1 MNRDYL
7 VIVPTYNEITNI
19 GILLPQLLEL
29 DLDILVVD
37 DGSPDGTADACRQ
50 LGLES
55 GRVVVVERKKKLGL
69 GSAYKAGFKY
79 GEDRGYKFL
88 IEMDADGS
96 HQVNDLLTL
105 MKATETTDADLIIG
119 SRWVAS
125 GSVQNWAKGR
135 EWLSR
140 SANVYARLL
149 LGGKV
154 KDMTAGFRIYRT
166 AKLIQ
171 IDLASVK
178 SEGYCFQIEM
188 TKRISQ
194 IDGRILEVPITFVE
208 RKYGVSKMSK
218 KIVFE
223 AIYRVTAWGLS
234 AKFRRN
240 RPS

>member
-7 VIVPTYNEITNI
+7 VIVPTYNEITSI

-29 DLDILVVD
+29 NLDILIVD
-37 DGSPDGTADACRQ
+37 DGSPDGTADACRAVA
-50 LGLES
+50 LES
-55 GRVVVVERKKKLGL
+55 GRIVVVERKKKLGL

-79 GEDRGYKFL
+79 GVDRGYKYL

-96 HQVNDLLTL
+96 HQISDLHNLI
-105 MKATETTDADLIIG
+105 KAMDATGSDLIIG
-119 SRWVAS
+119 SRWIS
-125 GSVQNWAKGR
+125 GGAVKNWAR
-135 EWLSR
+135 RRQWLSR
-140 SANVYARLL
+140 SANVYARLM

-171 IDLASVK
+171 IDLDSVN

-188 TKRISQ
+188 TKRMSQ
-194 IDGRILEVPITFVE
+194 INGSILEVPITFIE
-208 RKYGVSKMSK
+208 RQYGVSKMSK

-223 AIYRVTAWGLS
+223 AIYRVTTWGLS
-234 AKFRRN
+234 AKFRRK
-240 RPS
+240 RP

>member
-1 MNRDYL
+1 MSRDYL
-7 VIVPTYNEITNI
+7 VIVPTYNEIRSI
-19 GILLPQLLEL
+19 AILLPQLVEL
-29 DLDILVVD
+29 NLDILIVD

-50 LGLES
+50 IGLES
-55 GRVVVVERKKKLGL
+55 GQIVVVERKKKLGL

-79 GEDRGYKFL
+79 GEDRGYKYL

-96 HQVNDLLTL
+96 HQISDLLSL
-105 MKATETTDADLIIG
+105 MASMETNQPDLVIG
-119 SRWVAS
+119 SRWIAGGAVE
-125 GSVQNWAKGR
+125 NWARRR

-140 SANVYARLL
+140 AANAYARLL

-154 KDMTAGFRIYRT
+154 KDLTAGFRIYRT
-166 AKLIQ
+166 SKLIQ

-188 TKRISQ
+188 TKRMSQ
-194 IDGRILEVPITFVE
+194 INGVILEVPITFIE

-223 AIYRVTAWGLS
+223 AIYRVTAWGIG
-234 AKFRRN
+234 AKFRGK
-240 RPS
+240 RP

>member
-1 MNRDYL
+1 MSRDYL
-7 VIVPTYNEITNI
+7 VIVPTYNEIRSI
-19 GILLPQLLEL
+19 GILLPQLVEL
-29 DLDILVVD
+29 NLDILIVD

-50 LGLES
+50 IGLES
-55 GRVVVVERKKKLGL
+55 GRIVVVERKKKLGL

-79 GEDRGYKFL
+79 GEDRGYKYL

-96 HQVNDLLTL
+96 HQISDLLSL
-105 MKATETTDADLIIG
+105 MASMETNQPDLVIG
-119 SRWVAS
+119 SRWIAGGAVE
-125 GSVQNWAKGR
+125 NWARRR

-140 SANVYARLL
+140 SANAYARLL

-154 KDMTAGFRIYRT
+154 KDLTAGFRIYRT
-166 AKLIQ
+166 SKLIQ

-188 TKRISQ
+188 TKRMSQ
-194 IDGRILEVPITFVE
+194 INGDILEVPITFIE

-223 AIYRVTAWGLS
+223 AIYRVTAWGIG
-234 AKFRRN
+234 AKFRGK
-240 RPS
+240 RP

>member
-7 VIVPTYNEITNI
+7 VIVPTYNEITSI

-29 DLDILVVD
+29 NLEILVVD

-55 GRVVVVERKKKLGL
+55 GRIVVVERKKKLGL
-69 GSAYKAGFKY
+69 GSAYQAGFKY
-79 GEDRGYKFL
+79 GEDRGYKYL

-96 HQVNDLLTL
+96 HQVSDLRSL
-105 MKATETTDADLIIG
+105 MVAMEQEQPDLVIG
-119 SRWVAS
+119 SRWVS
-125 GSVQNWAKGR
+125 GGSVQNWARSR

-140 SANVYARLL
+140 SANIYARLL

-166 AKLIQ
+166 EKLLQ
-171 IDLASVK
+171 IDLPSVK

-188 TKRISQ
+188 TKRMAQ
-194 IDGRILEVPITFVE
+194 INGTILEVPITFVE

-223 AIYRVTAWGLS
+223 AIYRVTAWGLG
-234 AKFRRN
+234 AKFRRKG
-240 RPS
+240 S

>member
-1 MNRDYL
+1 MSRDYL
-7 VIVPTYNEITNI
+7 VIVPTYNEIRSI

-29 DLDILVVD
+29 NIDILIVD

-50 LGLES
+50 IGLES
-55 GRVVVVERKKKLGL
+55 GRIVVVERKKKLGL

-96 HQVNDLLTL
+96 HQVSDLKSLITS
-105 MKATETTDADLIIG
+105 METHQPDLVIG
-119 SRWVAS
+119 SRWIS
-125 GSVQNWAKGR
+125 GGAVQNWARRR

-140 SANVYARLL
+140 AANAYARLL

-154 KDMTAGFRIYRT
+154 RDLTAGFRVYRT
-166 AKLIQ
+166 SKLIQ
-171 IDLASVK
+171 IDLESVK

-188 TKRISQ
+188 TKRMSQ
-194 IDGRILEVPITFVE
+194 IDGRILEVPITFIE
-208 RKYGVSKMSK
+208 RKFGVSKMSR

-223 AIYRVTAWGLS
+223 AIYRVTAWGLG
-234 AKFRRN
+234 AKFRGKRG
-240 RPS
+240 

>member
-7 VIVPTYNEITNI
+7 VIVPTYNEITSV

-29 DLDILVVD
+29 NLDILIVD

-55 GRVVVVERKKKLGL
+55 GRIVVVERKKKLGL

-79 GEDRGYKFL
+79 GEDRGYKYL

-96 HQVNDLLTL
+96 HQVSDLHSL
-105 MKATETTDADLIIG
+105 MNAMATEPPDLIIG
-119 SRWVAS
+119 SRWVS
-125 GSVQNWAKGR
+125 GGAVMNWARHR

-140 SANVYARLL
+140 SANIYARLL

-166 AKLIQ
+166 EKLIQ
-171 IDLASVK
+171 IDLDSVR

-188 TKRISQ
+188 TKRIAQ
-194 IDGRILEVPITFVE
+194 IGGVILEVPITFIE

-223 AIYRVTAWGLS
+223 AIYRVTAWGLG
-234 AKFRRN
+234 AKFRGKRG
-240 RPS
+240 

>member
-1 MNRDYL
+1 MNRDFL
-7 VIVPTYNEITNI
+7 VIVPTYNEITSI

-29 DLDILVVD
+29 NLDILIVD
-37 DGSPDGTADACRQ
+37 DGSPDGTADACRAF
-50 LGLES
+50 GLES
-55 GRVVVVERKKKLGL
+55 GRIVVVERKKKLGL

-79 GEDRGYKFL
+79 GEDRGYKYL

-96 HQVNDLLTL
+96 HQVSDLYNLINAMDT
-105 MKATETTDADLIIG
+105 TESDLIIG
-119 SRWVAS
+119 SRWIS
-125 GSVQNWAKGR
+125 GGAVKNWAR
-135 EWLSR
+135 RRQWLSR
-140 SANVYARLL
+140 SANAYARLL

-166 AKLIQ
+166 SKLIQ
-171 IDLASVK
+171 IDLLSVK

-188 TKRISQ
+188 TKRMSQ
-194 IDGRILEVPITFVE
+194 IDGKILEVPITFVE

-223 AIYRVTAWGLS
+223 AIYRVTVWGLS

>member
-7 VIVPTYNEITNI
+7 VIVPTYNEITSI
-19 GILLPQLLEL
+19 GVLLPQLLEL
-29 DLDILVVD
+29 NLDILIVD
-37 DGSPDGTADACRQ
+37 DGSPDGTADACRA

-55 GRVVVVERKKKLGL
+55 GRIVVVERKKKLGL

-79 GEDRGYKFL
+79 GEDRGYKYL

-96 HQVNDLLTL
+96 HQVSDLLSL
-105 MKATETTDADLIIG
+105 MAAIKEKQPDLVIG
-119 SRWVAS
+119 SRWIAGGAVE
-125 GSVQNWAKGR
+125 NWAR
-135 EWLSR
+135 RRQWLSR
-140 SANVYARLL
+140 SANVYAKLL

-166 AKLIQ
+166 EKLIQ
-171 IDLASVK
+171 IDLESVK

-188 TKRISQ
+188 TMRMAQ
-194 IDGRILEVPITFVE
+194 IGGDILESPITFIE

-234 AKFRRN
+234 AKFRRK

>member
-1 MNRDYL
+1 MSRDYL
-7 VIVPTYNEITNI
+7 VIVPTYNEIRSI
-19 GILLPQLLEL
+19 AILLPQLVEL
-29 DLDILVVD
+29 NLDILIVD

-50 LGLES
+50 IGLES
-55 GRVVVVERKKKLGL
+55 GRIVVVERKKKLGL

-79 GEDRGYKFL
+79 GEDRGYKYL

-96 HQVNDLLTL
+96 HQVSDLLSL
-105 MKATETTDADLIIG
+105 MASMETNQPDLVIG
-119 SRWVAS
+119 SRWIAGGAVE
-125 GSVQNWAKGR
+125 NWARRR

-140 SANVYARLL
+140 AANAYARLL

-154 KDMTAGFRIYRT
+154 KDLTAGFRIYRT
-166 AKLIQ
+166 SKLIQ

-188 TKRISQ
+188 TKRMSQ
-194 IDGRILEVPITFVE
+194 INGDILEVPITFIE

-223 AIYRVTAWGLS
+223 AIYRVTAWGVG
-234 AKFRRN
+234 AKFRRK
-240 RPS
+240 RP

>member
-7 VIVPTYNEITNI
+7 VIVPTYNEVTSIAL
-19 GILLPQLLEL
+19 LLPQLLEL
-29 DLDILVVD
+29 DLDILIVD
-37 DGSPDGTADACRQ
+37 DGSPDGTADLCRE

-55 GRVVVVERKKKLGL
+55 GRIVVVERKKKLGL

-79 GEDRGYKFL
+79 GEDRGYKYL

-96 HQVNDLLTL
+96 HQVSDLHSL
-105 MKATETTDADLIIG
+105 MSAMAVEQPDLVIG
-119 SRWVAS
+119 SRWVA
-125 GSVQNWAKGR
+125 GGAVMNWARHR

-140 SANVYARLL
+140 SANIYARLL

-166 AKLIQ
+166 EKLIQ
-171 IDLASVK
+171 IDLDSVR

-188 TKRISQ
+188 TKRMAQ
-194 IDGRILEVPITFVE
+194 IGGIILEVPITFIE

-223 AIYRVTAWGLS
+223 AIYRVTAWGLG
-234 AKFRRN
+234 AKFRAKRA
-240 RPS
+240 

>member
-7 VIVPTYNEITNI
+7 VIVPTYNEITSV

-29 DLDILVVD
+29 NLDILIVD
-37 DGSPDGTADACRQ
+37 DGSPDGTANACRE
-50 LGLES
+50 LGIDS
-55 GRVVVVERKKKLGL
+55 GRIVVVERKKKLGL

-79 GEDRGYKFL
+79 GEDRGYKYL

-96 HQVNDLLTL
+96 HQVSDLISL
-105 MKATETTDADLIIG
+105 MAAMTANQADLIIG
-119 SRWVAS
+119 SRWINGGAVA
-125 GSVQNWAKGR
+125 NWAKHR

-140 SANVYARLL
+140 SANIYARLL

-154 KDMTAGFRIYRT
+154 RDMTAGFRIYRT
-166 AKLIQ
+166 EKLIQ
-171 IDLASVK
+171 IDLDSVK

-188 TKRISQ
+188 TKRMAQ
-194 IDGRILEVPITFVE
+194 IGGAIFEVPITFVE
-208 RKYGVSKMSK
+208 RRFGVSKMSK

-223 AIYRVTAWGLS
+223 AIYRVTAWGLG

-240 RPS
+240 QP

>member
-1 MNRDYL
+1 MSRDYL
-7 VIVPTYNEITNI
+7 VIVPTYNEIRSI
-19 GILLPQLLEL
+19 GILLPQLVEL
-29 DLDILVVD
+29 NLDILIVD

-50 LGLES
+50 IGLES
-55 GRVVVVERKKKLGL
+55 GRIVVVERKKKLGL

-79 GEDRGYKFL
+79 GEDRGYKYL

-96 HQVNDLLTL
+96 HQVSDLLSL
-105 MKATETTDADLIIG
+105 MASMETNQPDLVIG
-119 SRWVAS
+119 SRWIAGGAVE
-125 GSVQNWAKGR
+125 NWARRR

-140 SANVYARLL
+140 AANAYARLL

-154 KDMTAGFRIYRT
+154 KDLTAGFRIYRT
-166 AKLIQ
+166 SKLIQ

-188 TKRISQ
+188 TKRMSQ
-194 IDGRILEVPITFVE
+194 INGVILEVPITFIE

-223 AIYRVTAWGLS
+223 AIYRVTAWGLG
-234 AKFRRN
+234 AKFRRK
-240 RPS
+240 RP

>member
-7 VIVPTYNEITNI
+7 VIVPTYNEITSI
-19 GILLPQLLEL
+19 GVLLPQLLEL
-29 DLDILVVD
+29 NLDILIVD
-37 DGSPDGTADACRQ
+37 DGSPDGTADACRA

-55 GRVVVVERKKKLGL
+55 GRIVVVERKKKLGL

-79 GEDRGYKFL
+79 GEDRGYKYL

-96 HQVNDLLTL
+96 HQVSDLLLL
-105 MKATETTDADLIIG
+105 MAAMQEKQPDLVIG
-119 SRWVAS
+119 SRWVA
-125 GSVQNWAKGR
+125 GGAVENWAR
-135 EWLSR
+135 RRQWLSR
-140 SANVYARLL
+140 SANFYAKLL

-166 AKLIQ
+166 EKLIQ
-171 IDLASVK
+171 IDLESVK

-188 TKRISQ
+188 TMRMAHIGG
-194 IDGRILEVPITFVE
+194 DILESPITFIE

-223 AIYRVTAWGLS
+223 AIYRVTTWGLS
-234 AKFRRN
+234 AKFRRK

>member
-7 VIVPTYNEITNI
+7 VIVPTYNEITSI
-19 GILLPQLLEL
+19 GVLLPQLLEL
-29 DLDILVVD
+29 NLDILIVD
-37 DGSPDGTADACRQ
+37 DGSPDGTADACRAVA
-50 LGLES
+50 LES
-55 GRVVVVERKKKLGL
+55 GRIVVVERKKKLGL

-79 GEDRGYKFL
+79 GEDRGYKYL

-96 HQVNDLLTL
+96 HQVSDLHNLIEA
-105 MKATETTDADLIIG
+105 MDTTDSDLIIG
-119 SRWVAS
+119 SRWIS
-125 GSVQNWAKGR
+125 GGAVKNWAR
-135 EWLSR
+135 RRLWLSR
-140 SANVYARLL
+140 SANAYARLM

-166 AKLIQ
+166 AKLVQ

-188 TKRISQ
+188 TKRMSQ
-194 IDGRILEVPITFVE
+194 IDGRILEVPITFIE
-208 RKYGVSKMSK
+208 RQHGVSKMSK

-234 AKFRRN
+234 AKFRRK
-240 RPS
+240 RA

>member
-1 MNRDYL
+1 MSRDYL
-7 VIVPTYNEITNI
+7 VIVPTYNEVRSI
-19 GILLPQLLEL
+19 GILLPQLVEL
-29 DLDILVVD
+29 NLDILIVD

-50 LGLES
+50 IGLES
-55 GRVVVVERKKKLGL
+55 GRIVVVERKKKLGL

-79 GEDRGYKFL
+79 GEDRGYKYL

-96 HQVNDLLTL
+96 HQVSDLLSL
-105 MKATETTDADLIIG
+105 MASMETNQPDLVIG
-119 SRWVAS
+119 SRWIAGGAVE
-125 GSVQNWAKGR
+125 NWARRR

-140 SANVYARLL
+140 AANAYARLL

-154 KDMTAGFRIYRT
+154 KDLTAGFRIYRT
-166 AKLIQ
+166 SKLIQ

-188 TKRISQ
+188 TKRMSQ
-194 IDGRILEVPITFVE
+194 INGVILEVPITFIE

-223 AIYRVTAWGLS
+223 AIYRVTAWGLG
-234 AKFRRN
+234 AKFRGK
-240 RPS
+240 RP

>member
-7 VIVPTYNEITNI
+7 VIVPTYNEITSI
-19 GILLPQLLEL
+19 GILLPKLLDL
-29 DLDILVVD
+29 NLDILVVD

-55 GRVVVVERKKKLGL
+55 GRIVVVERKKKLGL

-79 GEDRGYKFL
+79 GEDRGYQYL

-96 HQVNDLLTL
+96 HQIEDLLSL
-105 MKATETTDADLIIG
+105 MSAMENQQPDLVIG
-119 SRWVAS
+119 SRWVS
-125 GSVQNWAKGR
+125 GGAVQNWARSR

-140 SANVYARLL
+140 CANIYARIL

-154 KDMTAGFRIYRT
+154 KDLTAGFRIYRT
-166 AKLIQ
+166 EKLIQ

-188 TKRISQ
+188 TKRIAQ
-194 IDGRILEVPITFVE
+194 INGTILEVPITFVE
-208 RKYGVSKMSK
+208 RKHGISKMSK

-223 AIYRVTAWGLS
+223 AIYRVTVWGLG

-240 RPS
+240 GA

>member
-7 VIVPTYNEITNI
+7 VIVPTYNEITSI

-29 DLDILVVD
+29 NLDILVVD

-79 GEDRGYKFL
+79 GEDRGYKYL

-96 HQVNDLLTL
+96 HQVSDLQLL
-105 MKATETTDADLIIG
+105 MSAMESEKPDLIIG
-119 SRWVAS
+119 SRWIS
-125 GSVQNWAKGR
+125 GGAVQNWARHR

-140 SANVYARLL
+140 SANIYARLL

-166 AKLIQ
+166 EKLVQ
-171 IDLASVK
+171 IDLPSVK
-178 SEGYCFQIEM
+178 SEGYCFQIEITLRM
-188 TKRISQ
+188 AQ
-194 IDGRILEVPITFVE
+194 INSTILEVPITFVE
-208 RKYGVSKMSK
+208 RKNGVSKMSK

-223 AIYRVTAWGLS
+223 AIYRVTIWGLG
-234 AKFRRN
+234 AKFRGN
-240 RPS
+240 RP

>member
-1 MNRDYL
+1 MSRDYL
-7 VIVPTYNEITNI
+7 VIVPTYNEIRSVA
-19 GILLPQLLEL
+19 ILLPQLLEL
-29 DLDILVVD
+29 NLDILIVD

-50 LGLES
+50 IGLES

-79 GEDRGYKFL
+79 GEDRGYKYL

-96 HQVNDLLTL
+96 HQVSDLLSL
-105 MKATETTDADLIIG
+105 MASMETNQPDLVIG
-119 SRWVAS
+119 SRWIAGGAVE
-125 GSVQNWAKGR
+125 NWARRR

-140 SANVYARLL
+140 AANAYARLL

-154 KDMTAGFRIYRT
+154 KDLTAGFRIYRT
-166 AKLIQ
+166 SKLIQ

-188 TKRISQ
+188 TKRMAQ
-194 IDGRILEVPITFVE
+194 IDGDILEVPITFIE

-223 AIYRVTAWGLS
+223 AIYRVTAWGVG
-234 AKFRRN
+234 AKFRRK
-240 RPS
+240 RP

>member
-1 MNRDYL
+1 MSRDYL
-7 VIVPTYNEITNI
+7 VIVPTYNEIRSVA
-19 GILLPQLLEL
+19 ILLPQLLDL
-29 DLDILVVD
+29 NLDILIVD

-50 LGLES
+50 IGLES

-79 GEDRGYKFL
+79 GEDRGYKYL

-96 HQVNDLLTL
+96 HQVSDLLSL
-105 MKATETTDADLIIG
+105 MASMETNQPDLVIG
-119 SRWVAS
+119 SRWIAGGAVE
-125 GSVQNWAKGR
+125 NWARRR

-140 SANVYARLL
+140 AANAYARLL

-154 KDMTAGFRIYRT
+154 KDLTAGFRIYRT
-166 AKLIQ
+166 SKLIQ

-188 TKRISQ
+188 TKRMSQ
-194 IDGRILEVPITFVE
+194 INGDILEVPITFIE

-223 AIYRVTAWGLS
+223 AIYRVTAWGIG
-234 AKFRRN
+234 AKFRGK
-240 RPS
+240 RP

>member
-7 VIVPTYNEITNI
+7 VIVPTYNEITSI

-29 DLDILVVD
+29 NLDILIVD
-37 DGSPDGTADACRQ
+37 DGSPDGTADACRAVA
-50 LGLES
+50 LES
-55 GRVVVVERKKKLGL
+55 GRIVVVERKKKLGL

-79 GEDRGYKFL
+79 GEDRGYKYL

-96 HQVNDLLTL
+96 HQISDLHNLI
-105 MKATETTDADLIIG
+105 KAMDATGSDLIIG
-119 SRWVAS
+119 SRWIS
-125 GSVQNWAKGR
+125 GGAVKNWAR
-135 EWLSR
+135 RRQWLSR
-140 SANVYARLL
+140 SANVYARLM

-171 IDLASVK
+171 IDLDSVN

-188 TKRISQ
+188 TKRMSQ
-194 IDGRILEVPITFVE
+194 INGSILEVPITFIE
-208 RKYGVSKMSK
+208 RQYGVSKMSK

-223 AIYRVTAWGLS
+223 AIYRVTTWGLS
-234 AKFRRN
+234 ATFRRK
-240 RPS
+240 RP

>member
-7 VIVPTYNEITNI
+7 VIVPTYNEITSI

-29 DLDILVVD
+29 NLDILIVD
-37 DGSPDGTADACRQ
+37 DGSPDGTADSCRQ

-55 GRVVVVERKKKLGL
+55 GRIVVVERKKKLGL

-79 GEDRGYKFL
+79 GEDRGYKYL

-96 HQVNDLLTL
+96 HRV
-105 MKATETTDADLIIG
+105 ADLRQLMTAMEDEQPDLVIG
-119 SRWVAS
+119 SRWIAG
-125 GSVQNWAKGR
+125 GSVENWARSR

-140 SANVYARLL
+140 SANIYARLL

-166 AKLIQ
+166 EKLLQ
-171 IDLASVK
+171 IDLPSVK

-188 TKRISQ
+188 TKRIAQ
-194 IDGRILEVPITFVE
+194 INGMILEVPITFVE

-223 AIYRVTAWGLS
+223 AIYRVTTWGLG
-234 AKFRRN
+234 AKFRRKGA
-240 RPS
+240 

>member
-7 VIVPTYNEITNI
+7 VIVPTYNEITSV
-19 GILLPQLLEL
+19 GHLLPQLLEL
-29 DLDILVVD
+29 NLDILVVD
-37 DGSPDGTADACRQ
+37 DGSPDGTADECRA

-55 GRVVVVERKKKLGL
+55 GRIVVVERKKKLGL

-79 GEDRGYKFL
+79 GKDRGYKFL

-96 HQVNDLLTL
+96 HQVSDLLTL
-105 MKATETTDADLIIG
+105 MNAMNNSEADLIIG
-119 SRWVAS
+119 SRWIS
-125 GSVQNWAKGR
+125 GGAVQNWARRR

-149 LGGKV
+149 LGSKV

-166 AKLIQ
+166 AKLIK

-188 TKRISQ
+188 TKRMAQ
-194 IDGRILEVPITFVE
+194 IDGNIMEVPITFIE
-208 RKYGVSKMSK
+208 RKYGRSKMSR

-234 AKFRRN
+234 AKFRGKRG
-240 RPS
+240 